1 MTRPRDY
8 LKSER
13 GVATLIALLMMAMLL
28 LIGLA
33 ALSSS
38 DDEIQIAGN
47 EMQEM
52 RAFYAAE
59 AGLEMAVAAMQT
71 EFDST
76 GEPPRNLPV
85 NVLKAN
91 DCETHFLTRDGGP
104 AKKDILS
111 SGSLAGLH
119 ALVKTFTISSTATSS
134 TDHSRIMLSETF
146 EVALVPL
153 FQFAV
158 FYDEDLEIAPGP
170 PMNLG
175 GRVHTNGNLYLQAGD
190 GLSISGN
197 VTVAGDLLHGRK
209 GPGGVSSGD
218 VQIRDAHGDM
228 ISMGMGS
235 DWLDASQSDW
245 YDSSLGRWGGRVR
258 DQAHGQ
264 AKLSVPVADGAG
276 PRALIDPASES
287 DDSYQNKATLT
298 IVDGVALRR
307 QSDGSWQDVT
317 AAMVADGVITYT
329 PDKFVDQREGTAVDV
344 TDLNIGE
351 MYAKGYAPTNGVIYF
366 SDEVNSAG
374 EWPALRL
381 QNGAELGD
389 RLTVASNNP
398 LYTQGNFNSTN
409 KKSSALMADAIT
421 FLSESWVDE
430 KSSSP
435 KSERPA
441 KETTVNASYVTGHV
455 ETTSSDYSGGFE
467 NLPRFLETWTG
478 VDFNWTGSAVDLWYS
493 SQADGTWN
501 GGYYSP
507 PDRNW
512 KYDTDLDDPN
522 NLPPESPVVRVF
534 QRKGWVQEYVNFQ
547 IDSTLMSDSLVVA
560 P

>member
-1 MTRPRDY
+1 MMPLRSH

-13 GVATLIALLMMAMLL
+13 GVATLIALLMMGMLL

-38 DDEIQIAGN
+38 VDEIQIAGN

-59 AGLEMAVAAMQT
+59 AGLEMAVASMQT

-76 GEPPRNLPV
+76 GEPPLNLPV
-85 NVLKAN
+85 SVLQAN

-104 AKKDILS
+104 AKKDILT

-119 ALVKTFTISSTATSS
+119 ALVKSFTISSTARSS
-134 TDHSRIMLSETF
+134 TDNARIMLSETF

-170 PMNLG
+170 SMDLG

-190 GLSISGN
+190 GLSINGN

-209 GPGGVSSGD
+209 GPGGVGSGD
-218 VQIRDAHGDM
+218 VQIKDSHGDLV
-228 ISMGMGS
+228 SMEMGG
-235 DWLDASQSDW
+235 DWLDASNSDW
-245 YDSSLGRWGGRVR
+245 YDSSLGRWGGRVK
-258 DQAHGQ
+258 DKAHGQ
-264 AKLSVPVADGAG
+264 GQLKVPVANGAS

-287 DDSYQNKATLT
+287 NDSYQNKATLT
-298 IVDGVALRR
+298 IVNGVALRR
-307 QSDGSWQDVT
+307 MENGSWQDVT

-329 PDKFVDQREGTAVDV
+329 PDKFVDQREGSVVDV
-344 TDLNIGE
+344 TDLDVGE
-351 MYAKGYAPTNGVIYF
+351 MYAKGYAPTNGVVYF
-366 SDEVNSAG
+366 SDEINSAG
-374 EWPALRL
+374 EWPAIRL

-389 RLTVASNNP
+389 RLTVASDNP
-398 LYTQGNFNSTN
+398 LYTQGDFNSVN
-409 KKSSALMADAIT
+409 KKSSSLMADAVT
-421 FLSESWVDE
+421 FLSESWDDA
-430 KSSSP
+430 KSGSS

-441 KETTVNASYVTGHV
+441 RETTVNASYITGHV
-455 ETTSSDYSGGFE
+455 ETTNSDYSGGFE
-467 NLPRFLETWTG
+467 NLPRFLETWAG
-478 VDFNWTGSAVDLWYS
+478 VDFNWSGSAVDLWYS

-501 GGYYSP
+501 GGYYSAP
-507 PDRNW
+507 NRNW

-522 NLPPESPVVRVF
+522 NLPPETPVVRVF

-547 IDSTLMSDSLVVA
+547 VDSTLASDSTL
-560 P
+560 PLP